1 MSSVVTIEKLLPE
14 HFEQVARWLSRPE
27 VNRWLTSEWR
37 HRQAD
42 PKMLA
47 IACRSAKNRL
57 FLVRFQR
64 EAAGLTGLADI
75 DLTDRT
81 AMVWYLLGEQRFASR
96 GITSEAVR
104 QTAQVAFTEMNIVCL
119 YAWIMEHNVA
129 SRCVLEK
136 SGFRECGRFRNAACS
151 NGRQVDRIYFD
162 LIR

>member
-1 MSSVVTIEKLLPE
+1 MSTPVTFEKLLPQ
-14 HFEQVARWLSRPE
+14 HFEQVACWLSRGE
-27 VNRWLTSEWR
+27 INQWLTSEWR

-47 IACRSAKNRL
+47 IASRSVKNRL
-57 FLVRFQR
+57 FLVRFQGQ
-64 EAAGLTGLADI
+64 ACGLTGLADI
-75 DLTDRT
+75 DQADRI

-104 QTAQVAFTEMNIVCL
+104 QTANFAFAEMNIACL
-119 YAWIMEHNVA
+119 YAWIMEDNVA
-129 SRCVLEK
+129 SRRVLEK